1 MDQAAAQSRRSGED
15 QIMNISN
22 ARVIDAG
29 RAVEVELDGRLHRFH
44 AVWLRDNACDA
55 ATRSPGN
62 GQRLI
67 TILDI
72 PGETRIIEARQGPGG
87 LSLCFGPEGKT
98 VEFEARWLAHNA
110 YDGSAA
116 KTAGWTG
123 PDITRWDSAMRN
135 EVPSESWPVVTADRG
150 ALGRWLSAVRRYGFA
165 VMTDMPTEPGMLCKV
180 AELFGYVR
188 ETNYGRF
195 FEVRA
200 EVNPNNL
207 AYTNLGL
214 QAHTDNPYR
223 DPVPTLQILACLEN
237 TVEGGDSI
245 VVDGFKV
252 AERLQAEDPE
262 GFELLSSHCARFAY
276 EGVKG
281 VRLRAKRPMIEL
293 GPDGELIAI
302 RFNNRSAAA
311 FRDIPYEVMEAFYA
325 AYRRFAELVE
335 DPSMEVTF
343 KLKPGELF
351 IVDNTRVL
359 HARKSFS
366 GSGRRWLQ
374 GCYADKDGLLS
385 TLVAIEEEGSAE

>member
-1 MDQAAAQSRRSGED
+1 MD
-15 QIMNISN
+15 ISQP
-22 ARVIDAG
+22 RLLDG
-29 RAVEVELDGRLHRFH
+29 GTAVELMLGGRRRRFH
-44 AVWLRDNACDA
+44 ALWLRDNAQDA
-55 ATRSPGN
+55 ATRSASN

-67 TILDI
+67 TILDVQAD
-72 PGETRIIEARQGPGG
+72 TRIAEARMSDGT
-87 LSLCFGPEGKT
+87 LAVRFEPEGKS
-98 VEFEARWLAHNA
+98 ASYGADWLISHA
-110 YDGSAA
+110 YDGRPPQP
-116 KTAGWTG
+116 KGWTG
-123 PDITRWDSAMRN
+123 AGIERWDSGLQSHA
-135 EVPSESWPVVTADRG
+135 PTASFGDVTASRA
-150 ALGRWLSAVRRYGFA
+150 ALGKWLAAVRRHGFA
-165 VMTDMPTEPGMLCKV
+165 VMTDMPTASGMLCQV

-188 ETNYGRF
+188 ETNYGRW

-252 AERLQAEDPE
+252 AERLQRVSPR
-262 GFELLSSHCARFAY
+262 GFDLLARHCARFEYA
-276 EGVKG
+276 GAKG
-281 VRLRAKRPMIEL
+281 VRLRAKRPVIEL

-311 FRDIPYEVMEAFYA
+311 FTDIPYDELADYYA
-325 AYRRFAELVE
+325 AYRRFAELIE
-335 DPSMEVTF
+335 DPAMEVTF

-366 GSGRRWLQ
+366 GTGSRWLQ

-385 TLVAIEEEGSAE
+385 TLSAIEEEEGPA